1 MCNYAECAD
10 IFLLSRGVVYFAHML
25 TYSILT
31 GTMRAKQ
38 THQTGFTIVELL
50 IVIVVIGILAAIT
63 IVAYNGAQTRAH
75 NASRLSEVN
84 SWRKSF
90 ELYKAQNGT
99 YPTMPDGGYCLGT
112 GFPGAKCRD
121 YLANNANTLTEASSV
136 PLMDKIK
143 TISSLPQAN
152 HLGVNGTVGPYIY
165 YNNTTGWLGITA
177 VFNGAAA
184 DCPRGLT
191 YTWDDGSGR
200 LLCSVDLPL

>member
-1 MCNYAECAD
+1 MSSKSFSD
-10 IFLLSRGVVYFAHML
+10 RDFVHML
-25 TYSILT
+25 TCFILT
-31 GTMRAKQ
+31 HNMWVKQ
-38 THQTGFTIVELL
+38 KHQTGFTIVELL

-63 IVAYNGAQTRAH
+63 VVAYSGVQNRAN
-75 NASRLSEVN
+75 NASRLSEVS
-84 SWRKSF
+84 SWRTSF

-99 YPTMPDGGYCLGT
+99 YPTMADGGYCLGI

-152 HLGVNGTVGPYIY
+152 HVGVNGTVGPYVY

-177 VFNGAAA
+177 VFNGTAA

-191 YTWDDGSGR
+191 YVWDDGSGR
-200 LLCSVDLPL
+200 LLCSIDLAL